1 MQNGGG
7 EEGQI
12 ECMIQDSKIENGQC
26 IGLLNVFTVALFS
39 KISHL
44 RAITKAMFTL
54 HCILD
59 SFCAG
64 TKAILDKASVR
75 T

>member
-1 MQNGGG
+1 MHPSYKMGGG

-39 KISHL
+39 KIIPFEGYH
-44 RAITKAMFTL
+44 
-54 HCILD
+54 
-59 SFCAG
+59 
-64 TKAILDKASVR
+64 
-75 T
+75 